1 MQQPQK
7 SKSVPQ
13 KNLPASKAQPSKAG
27 PVAVDEKAL
36 RQIAGGI
43 LQIPNGGW

>member
-1 MQQPQK
+1 MQQSQK

-13 KNLPASKAQPSKAG
+13 KNLPAAKAQPAKPG
-27 PVAVDEKAL
+27 PVSIDEKAL